1 MSGGLSSRFSN
12 FLNPNEFVVD
22 FTVVVFWLKSTYFRV
37 AVEDNAKVVLDRI
50 LEANEIL
57 FHDGTM

>member
-12 FLNPNEFVVD
+12 LLNPNEFVVD
-22 FTVVVFWLKSTYFRV
+22 FTVVFWLKSTYFRV